1 MKKEELKS
9 IGNNKNRVSK
19 RKKQSSYG
27 SGYPVNKECKKNSG
41 LKKRVII
48 KNDGRYLIYYSF

>member
-9 IGNNKNRVSK
+9 TGNDKNRVSK
-19 RKKQSSYG
+19 RKKQSSDENM
-27 SGYPVNKECKKNSG
+27 YPVNRGCKENSG

>member
-9 IGNNKNRVSK
+9 IGNDNSRASK
-19 RKKQSSYG
+19 RKKQSSEG
-27 SGYPVNKECKKNSG
+27 SGYPVNQGCKENSG

>member
-9 IGNNKNRVSK
+9 IGNDNSRVSK
-19 RKKQSSYG
+19 RKNLSSKG
-27 SGYPVNKECKKNSG
+27 SRYPINKGCKENPG

>member
-19 RKKQSSYG
+19 RKKQSSDG
-27 SGYPVNKECKKNSG
+27 NMYPVNRGCKENSG